1 MKKKVL
7 LAPKLAQLNPTNLQL
22 SPDGKQLS
30 FVTEFGYGLS
40 QIRIRTISDKSDR
53 IMAPSKG
60 KQITSH
66 RWSYLPN
73 IFLFTQEDEN
83 GNKHIY
89 ALDLETNVRR
99 CLTPFASD
107 KHILTPEII
116 ATSPCNRSEVLVT
129 LNLENPDIHDVYRV
143 NLLTGAIVLDTK
155 NPGDVVSWIP
165 DIALNVRAA
174 NCVSER
180 GHEIRY
186 RNYRNRAFS
195 EWKTII
201 SGDMENECLAICL
214 SSLSGKLYF
223 APASP
228 KIQLATYDLQ
238 TEEVS
243 VIYEERGKDLTT
255 VQINPATF
263 EIDALIFRNSEP
275 DLLNP
280 ELAAELDQLKTIRQR
295 KFWVHDRNTA
305 NDLLL
310 VTSSSRRG
318 NLKYCLFTKQTNQ
331 LKTL

>member
-1 MKKKVL
+1 MKKKSL
-7 LAPKLAQLNPTNLQL
+7 SSPKLAQLNPTNLQL

-40 QIRIRTISDKSDR
+40 QIRIRTLAEGKDR
-53 IMAPSKG
+53 IITPSKG

-73 IFLFTQEDEN
+73 IFLYTQEDEN

-89 ALDLETNVRR
+89 ALNLETNIRR

-107 KHILTPEII
+107 KQILTPEII

-129 LNLENPDIHDVYRV
+129 LNLENPDIHDIYRV
-143 NLLTGAIVLDTK
+143 NLLTGAITLDTK
-155 NPGDVVSWIP
+155 NPGDVVSWVP

-180 GHEIRY
+180 GNVIRY

-201 SGDMENECLAICL
+201 SAGQAICL

-223 APASP
+223 TPATS
-228 KIQLATYDLQ
+228 KMQLATYDVQ

-243 VIYEERGKDLTT
+243 VIYEEQGKDLVT

-263 EIDALIFRNSEP
+263 EIDALIFRNSDP

-280 ELAAELDQLKTIRQR
+280 ELANELDQLKTIRQR
-295 KFWVHDRNTA
+295 KFWVHDRNTTG
-305 NDLLL
+305 DLLL

-318 NLKYCLFTKQTNQ
+318 NLKYCLFNKQTNQ